1 MAFTIHVTVKL
12 FPSFFYF
19 FFIEFFYDLVH
30 EDKILDYGTKLK

>member
-12 FPSFFYF
+12 FPSFFL